1 MNANSH
7 DYLYLGITS
16 LDQMLGEQF
25 GDVKGK
31 VTGQRILD
39 VEGPTIET
47 SLTASGSLKGAQ
59 IKETPTFI
67 GRPTNTSS
75 GIIHGIGKG
84 VIRAGES
91 ELATVTGK
99 GIGRIDSLGSINW
112 RSSLF
117 FSTSSTGK
125 LASLNNLIGVFEAVI
140 DAEGNFSE
148 KTWEWK

>member
-16 LDQMLGEQF
+16 LNQMLGEQF

-59 IKETPTFI
+59 IKETLTFI

-91 ELATVTGK
+91 ELATVKGE
-99 GIGRIDSLGSINW
+99 GIGRIDSLGNINW
-112 RSSLF
+112 RGSLF

>member
-59 IKETPTFI
+59 IKETLTFI

-91 ELATVTGK
+91 ELATVKGE
-99 GIGRIDSLGSINW
+99 GIGRIDSLGNINW
-112 RSSLF
+112 RGSLF

-148 KTWEWK
+148 KKWEWK

>member
-91 ELATVTGK
+91 ELATVTGE

-112 RSSLF
+112 RGSLF

>member
-7 DYLYLGITS
+7 DYLYLGTTS

-59 IKETPTFI
+59 IKETLTFI
-67 GRPTNTSS
+67 GRPTNTGS

-91 ELATVTGK
+91 ELATVTGE
-99 GIGRIDSLGSINW
+99 GIGRIDSLGNINW
-112 RSSLF
+112 RGSLF

>member
-1 MNANSH
+1 MNTNSH

-59 IKETPTFI
+59 IKETLTFI

-91 ELATVTGK
+91 ELATVKGE
-99 GIGRIDSLGSINW
+99 GIGRIDSLGNINW
-112 RSSLF
+112 RGSLF

>member
-1 MNANSH
+1 
-7 DYLYLGITS
+7 
-16 LDQMLGEQF
+16 MLGEQF

-59 IKETPTFI
+59 IKETLTFI

-91 ELATVTGK
+91 ELATVKGE
-99 GIGRIDSLGSINW
+99 GIGRIDSLGNINW
-112 RSSLF
+112 RGSLF

>member
-1 MNANSH
+1 MS
-7 DYLYLGITS
+7 
-16 LDQMLGEQF
+16 GEQF

-84 VIRAGES
+84 VIKSWRIR
-91 ELATVTGK
+91 TGDRY
-99 GIGRIDSLGSINW
+99 G
-112 RSSLF
+112 
-117 FSTSSTGK
+117 
-125 LASLNNLIGVFEAVI
+125 
-140 DAEGNFSE
+140 
-148 KTWEWK
+148 

>member
-59 IKETPTFI
+59 IKETLTFI

-91 ELATVTGK
+91 ELATVKGE

-112 RSSLF
+112 RGSLF

>member
-59 IKETPTFI
+59 IKETLTFI

-91 ELATVTGK
+91 ELATVKGE
-99 GIGRIDSLGSINW
+99 GIGRIDSLGNINW
-112 RSSLF
+112 RGSLF